1 MSEILRTT
9 DYTIFKHADGNRP
22 VDERRVTKI
31 MNSIQAVGWVTQPII
46 VNEKMEVIDGQGRL
60 AALERLKM
68 PVDYVIQDG
77 ATIRTAQVMNA
88 TSTSWGRSDYI
99 RSYAEIGL
107 KSYQRLWQMM
117 NMYDVDAQTVIRL
130 MNRGGNS
137 DVMRAVKNGEF
148 EMTNE
153 DFGRGLKRLPYYSA
167 YIKVMKRFNGNA
179 NIKKKVIYYLI
190 EHGGYPHQ
198 QIIDALT
205 KCAPDDVICSTDE
218 RLIMSIEDVYNK
230 FKREDKKIYL
240 LADYRRK

>member
-22 VDERRVTKI
+22 VDERRVMKI
-31 MNSIQAVGWVTQPII
+31 INSIQTVGWVTQPII

-68 PVDYVIQDG
+68 PVDYVIQKG
-77 ATIRTAQVMNA
+77 ATIRHAQMMNA
-88 TSTSWGRSDYI
+88 SNTSWNNRDYVK
-99 RSYAEIGL
+99 SYAEAGQ
-107 KSYQRLWQMM
+107 KSYQRLLQMM
-117 NMYDVDAQTVIRL
+117 TMYDVDVRTVLRL
-130 MNRGGNS
+130 INKSTNAGVLRML
-137 DVMRAVKNGEF
+137 KTGEF
-148 EMTNE
+148 FMSNE
-153 DFGRGLKRLPYYSA
+153 EFGRGLKRLPYFSA
-167 YIKVMKRFNGNA
+167 YMKAMKRFGGNA
-179 NIKKKVIYYLI
+179 NVKKKVVFYLVD
-190 EHGGYPHQ
+190 HGGYPHQ

-205 KCAPDDVICSTDE
+205 KCSPDDVICSTDE